1 MLGRPPDPT
10 SLPLIAGC
18 VSLHARTDGIGQSG
32 EVDIAGAAPID
43 LRAAIDS
50 ERRALLKLLADLG
63 PQDWLRP
70 TAAGRWCVRD
80 VALHLLDDDLGWLSR
95 RRDGDLTSLIPM
107 NVPYREFVQAL
118 DDKNQRWVDAAQGLS
133 PRVVRELLAWSGEQ
147 VASYYDGLDAA
158 GTTGVIWAGGDVPQ
172 WLGIGRDFTER
183 WVHQQQIRE
192 AVGIPGDHSRYLPIV
207 LAVFV
212 WAFPNQ
218 FNPAADVGTTVD
230 ITLGEAQWHLVR
242 RDDAWELNEGPGDA
256 PVAAIEMDADTAWR
270 QLTGATVR
278 NGAVRITGPAHL
290 AEPLLAVRGIIV

>member
-18 VSLHARTDGIGQSG
+18 VSFHARTDGIGQSG

-63 PQDWLRP
+63 PEDWLRP
-70 TAAGRWCVRD
+70 TAAGHWCVRD

-118 DDKNQRWVDAAQGLS
+118 DDKNQRWVDAA
-133 PRVVRELLAWSGEQ
+133 WSGEQ
-147 VASYYDGLDAA
+147 VATYYDGLDAA

-192 AVGIPGDHSRYLPIV
+192 AVGIPGGHSRYLPIV
-207 LAVFV
+207 LAVFI
-212 WAFPNQ
+212 WAYSNQ